1 MSRSFKHTPV
11 YKCAGGKTE
20 KRNANKKVRRLSK
33 ENSQEALSGK
43 SNGYRRMYPQY
54 YVCDYRFWSDLI
66 LWLDSHENISSDD
79 KNYWEKV
86 YKRK

>member
-11 YKCAGGKTE
+11 SKCAGGKPA

-33 ENSQEALSGK
+33 ENSKEAFVGK
-43 SNGYRRMYPQY
+43 SNGYRRIYPQY
-54 YVCDYRFWSDLI
+54 DVCDYRFWGDPI
-66 LWLDSHENISSDD
+66 GWVD
-79 KNYWEKV
+79 KNRWEKV